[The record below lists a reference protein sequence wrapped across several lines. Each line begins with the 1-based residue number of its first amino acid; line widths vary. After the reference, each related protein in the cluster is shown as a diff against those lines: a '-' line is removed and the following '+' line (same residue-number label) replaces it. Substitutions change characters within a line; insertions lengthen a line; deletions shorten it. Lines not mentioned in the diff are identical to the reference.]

1 MPASDTV
8 GVAVSTVSAL
18 VRGAEDG
25 AELLRSAYPGDF
37 VVEEHDQA
45 EERGNTRGKGD
56 KR

>member
-1 MPASDTV
+1 MPASDIV

-37 VVEEHDQA
+37 VVEEYDQA